1 MKFVILNNSSSEESR
16 MFVVTG
22 NYDTTAHDIL
32 DKLFHPSGNILIL
45 TSDIGFEIFDHVND
59 LIRHSLDKNTYM
71 CLILVKRRIPNMT
84 IIENELKSLVSDYPT
99 IANPIKDYYKD
110 VHTVPESADHRKIFI
125 QSENIMK
132 LIDNTSLDSFI
143 EKKHIIKHLLK
154 NDYYYPIMYRVLLNH
169 WKISFLHVEDIYI
182 TAARFGL
189 TEILI
194 HMDTSLAE
202 YKLRYD
208 FKHNAEFE
216 AAKNGHLDTVQY
228 LYSKS
233 TNLIYTQ
240 REILLGAAEGGRQ
253 IIFECVFDTGDI
265 ISEKLLYKAKGKASN
280 YPSILKTIN
289 IQLNN
294 ISK

>member
-110 VHTVPESADHRKIFI
+110 VHTVPESTDHRKIFI

-143 EKKHIIKHLLK
+143 EKKHIIQQK
-154 NDYYYPIMYRVLLNH
+154 
-169 WKISFLHVEDIYI
+169 
-182 TAARFGL
+182 
-189 TEILI
+189 
-194 HMDTSLAE
+194 
-202 YKLRYD
+202 
-208 FKHNAEFE
+208 
-216 AAKNGHLDTVQY
+216 
-228 LYSKS
+228 
-233 TNLIYTQ
+233 
-240 REILLGAAEGGRQ
+240 
-253 IIFECVFDTGDI
+253 
-265 ISEKLLYKAKGKASN
+265 
-280 YPSILKTIN
+280 
-289 IQLNN
+289 
-294 ISK
+294 